1 MSARLPVVLIPA
13 YEPDRR
19 LLELVTA
26 LLRDAPLLEVVIVDD
41 GSGPAYDGFF
51 ERARHLGCT
60 VLQHPANRGKGA
72 ALRTGFAH
80 IAGDHPGRSVVCADC
95 DGQHRPADILRV
107 AEHLD
112 RHPAAA
118 MALGTRAFTGP
129 VPARSRIGNHL
140 TRVAFLMAT
149 GSSLRDTQTG
159 LRAYPSRLLDWLG
172 TVAGERFEYELEVLL
187 QARKA
192 GMVIEQVEIATIY
205 QEGNS
210 SSHFRPVFDS
220 LRVYAP
226 LVRFSASSLGAFVLD
241 TLGVVVIT
249 AASGSL
255 LTAVVGARLI
265 SASVNFATN
274 RRLVFHRSGSA
285 RPGLSG
291 SALRYGSLAAVLLL
305 LNYALMHL
313 LVLGLAV
320 PLAPAKLITEVSLF
334 GVGFHVQRRFV
345 FAPAR
350 RGGPMTPGG
359 EEHEEPSPL
368 ANRTPVR
375 VA

>member
-159 LRAYPSRLLDWLG
+159 AAETLAVTGLFLAIGHQPNSDIFAGQLDLDD
-172 TVAGERFEYELEVLL
+172 AGY
-187 QARKA
+187 
-192 GMVIEQVEIATIY
+192 I
-205 QEGNS
+205 
-210 SSHFRPVFDS
+210 
-220 LRVYAP
+220 
-226 LVRFSASSLGAFVLD
+226 LVRP
-241 TLGVVVIT
+241 
-249 AASGSL
+249 GS
-255 LTAVVGARLI
+255 
-265 SASVNFATN
+265 TN
-274 RRLVFHRSGSA
+274 TKV
-285 RPGLSG
+285 PG
-291 SALRYGSLAAVLLL
+291 
-305 LNYALMHL
+305 
-313 LVLGLAV
+313 
-320 PLAPAKLITEVSLF
+320 
-334 GVGFHVQRRFV
+334 V
-345 FAPAR
+345 FACGDVADKHYR
-350 RGGPMTPGG
+350 QAVSAAGTGCMAAIDAERWLA
-359 EEHEEPSPL
+359 EHS
-368 ANRTPVR
+368 
-375 VA
+375 